1 LESLTAWIES
11 SFAGDDIS
19 ERVKQ
24 KDNAHDLWFEMCETL
39 ETEQG
44 ADMMER
50 VREEKLDI
58 VADLS
63 AREIAEKRTRVK
75 RSMGES
81 GSYLE
86 VVSSME
92 RNSFSAADAMT
103 LQHELRAKIDTDKL
117 AKLDEWKQKEVRFIA
132 SNLLLLLFGED
143 DYE

>member
-1 LESLTAWIES
+1 MESLTAWIES

-19 ERVKQ
+19 ERIKQ
-24 KDNAHDLWFEMCETL
+24 KDNAHDLWLEMCETS

-50 VREEKLDI
+50 VREEKMDI

-81 GSYLE
+81 GSFLE
-86 VVSSME
+86 AVSSME
-92 RNSFSAADAMT
+92 RNSISAADAMT
-103 LQHELRAKIDTDKL
+103 VQHELRAKIDIDKL
-117 AKLDEWKQKEVRFIA
+117 AKLDEWKQKEV
-132 SNLLLLLFGED
+132 
-143 DYE
+143 